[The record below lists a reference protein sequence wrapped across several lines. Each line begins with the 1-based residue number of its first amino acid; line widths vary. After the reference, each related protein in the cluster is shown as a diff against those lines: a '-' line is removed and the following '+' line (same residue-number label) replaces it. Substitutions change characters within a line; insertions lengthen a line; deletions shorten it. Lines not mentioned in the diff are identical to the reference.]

1 MPAAPAILQRLKA
14 LGLDQK
20 TIAQYLGASP
30 ASVSMWCQGKT
41 PFEEPWQTEATILLA
56 VLHEH
61 LTHGGS
67 LATFRHEPGLSLSA
81 GVAQP
86 SGTLRIPPEK
96 GADFFK
102 TQTAL
107 QELPPAAQGLAS
119 AGSVAKIAGETIGA
133 WAELI
138 DPLTWHPTAR
148 ELDAMRRTVDYLRT
162 GLTGLLRLS
171 AQTALAEGG
180 DADQAP

>member
-1 MPAAPAILQRLKA
+1 MPSEPAVLRRLKA

-20 TIAQYLGASP
+20 TIAQSLGASP
-30 ASVSMWCQGKT
+30 ASVSAWCNGKT

-56 VLHEH
+56 VLQEH
-61 LTHGGS
+61 LAQGGT
-67 LATFRHEPGLSLSA
+67 LATFRHRPGLVLSA
-81 GVAQP
+81 GIAEP
-86 SGTLRIPPEK
+86 IGDLHIPPAQA
-96 GADFFK
+96 ADFLK
-102 TQTAL
+102 GQVAL

-119 AGSVAKIAGETIGA
+119 AAWVVKVAGGNIGA

-148 ELDAMRRTVDYLRT
+148 ELDEIRRTVEFLRT

-171 AQTALAEGG
+171 ANTALTEGS
-180 DADQAP
+180 DADQTA